1 MKIKFTILSLLA
13 TLLVQG
19 QVEESSGVRNFTVD
33 QAQQYALEN
42 SYTLRNQQYE
52 IEKAQKQILEA
63 ASLFLPQVSASY
75 SVQVNPQLQPV
86 GFDASEPLF
95 PGTPVDPNAEGFNYI
110 TLGGGKWQ
118 TSAGLS
124 ANWLIGSYSN
134 FLAKKASELLKD
146 ISNLNKEEAELMVN
160 AEVAKAFNRVL
171 LAQESVVLL
180 EEDLASLQKSLFET
194 RQLYQNGFVEEQDV
208 DQIDLLA
215 SNIDVMLENAKRQ
228 DVLAMQFLKF
238 QMGIPLEEK
247 ITITGS
253 LDESLEKVERELLD
267 IEAKKLDLEGH
278 VAYRLANSQYE
289 GSILEYKNE
298 KADFYPTLGFSANYN
313 NFFLSKEFDPI
324 NFDTYWAPASFVAG
338 TVTWNLF
345 TGFANKAQAQQ
356 AEIGVK
362 QAQVNRELTKGQI
375 ELEYVQAR
383 SNFLFSL
390 ENYRN
395 SQKNV
400 RLSVKIRD
408 RTRIK
413 YVEGLSSSLDLSQT
427 ETQYV
432 RSQQDYI
439 TALQSLIN
447 AKEDLEKALGINNF

>member
-42 SYTLRNQQYE
+42 SYTLRNKQYE

-63 ASLFLPQVSASY
+63 ASLFLPQISASY

-86 GFDASEPLF
+86 GFDASVPLF

-110 TLGGGKWQ
+110 ALGGGKWQ

-215 SNIDVMLENAKRQ
+215 SNIDVMLENSKRQ
-228 DVLAMQFLKF
+228 VVLAMQFLKF

-313 NFFLSKEFDPI
+313 SFFLSNEFDPI
-324 NFDTYWAPASFVAG
+324 NFDTYWAPSSFVAG

-439 TALQSLIN
+439 TSLQSLIN
-447 AKEDLEKALGINNF
+447 AKEDLEKALGINKF